1 MRRFALLLGFVL
13 SLISTSAVAQNCDGF
28 TDVLASSPFCP
39 DVTWMKTFGITKGC
53 TATTYCPNDSVT
65 RLQMAAFMHRLGE
78 NPAFVN
84 GGNAFGVT
92 PRLSATETKT
102 LAELSEKFDVHSSQI
117 VQWKAQLL
125 DGAMGVFLTPA
136 EKRGSQGPSVKDMQA
151 KIGQLALEND
161 FLASALGRIDGAS
174 AKK

>member
-1 MRRFALLLGFVL
+1 MKRPRRNHTAAYKAKVALAAL
-13 SLISTSAVAQNCDGF
+13 
-28 TDVLASSPFCP
+28 
-39 DVTWMKTFGITKGC
+39 KG
-53 TATTYCPNDSVT
+53 D
-65 RLQMAAFMHRLGE
+65 
-78 NPAFVN
+78 
-84 GGNAFGVT
+84 
-92 PRLSATETKT
+92 KT

-125 DGAMGVFLTPA
+125 DGALGVFLTPA

-161 FLASALGRIDGAS
+161 FLAGALGRIDGAS